1 MSTPSSP
8 SESEKPVGEVGAD
21 FESSLESTDLALITD
36 VDADFALDLVD
47 E

>member
-8 SESEKPVGEVGAD
+8 SEREKPVGDVDAD
-21 FESSLESTDLALITD
+21 LESSLESTDLALITE
-36 VDADFALDLVD
+36 VDPDIAFDLVD